1 MLSKGTFD
9 VMDGTLMVS
18 ILAPGGKNGHNSLVF
33 VARSPNDNPGKGE
46 DEEVG
51 GTAWDTGK
59 VAFCAKGGC

>member
-1 MLSKGTFD
+1 
-9 VMDGTLMVS
+9 
-18 ILAPGGKNGHNSLVF
+18 VF